1 MLVILVMLVMERPIR
16 IPARTHY
23 DTLDDYIAQ
32 INAFEYSSPSF
43 DAFKAILNS
52 PIEPYHLEQCILWYN
67 CYDQT
72 LHHRE
77 SEWSTSVKRARNERY
92 VIDSDKE
99 AARRAELATAAE
111 THRYNEDLASRGNV
125 QGPLTDEQRKQN
137 RDLFLMREHPE
148 EYARN
153 QAAEAKAKA
162 TKKKTFFHR
171 FFGKGTRRK

>member
-23 DTLDDYIAQ
+23 DTLDDYIEQ

-77 SEWSTSVKRARNERY
+77 SEWSVPVKRAREERY

-99 AARRAELATAAE
+99 AARRAELEEAAE
-111 THRYNEDLASRGNV
+111 TYRINKELASRGNA
-125 QGPLTDEQRKQN
+125 QGPLTMEQRKQN
-137 RDLFLMREHPE
+137 KALFLKMYNPE

-153 QAAEAKAKA
+153 QAAEAKA

-171 FFGKGTRRK
+171 MFGKGTRKK

>member
-1 MLVILVMLVMERPIR
+1 MI
-16 IPARTHY
+16 HY
-23 DTLDDYIAQ
+23 DTLDDYIEQ

-77 SEWSTSVKRARNERY
+77 SEWSTLSVKRARDERY
-92 VIDSDKE
+92 VVDSVKE
-99 AARRAELATAAE
+99 AARRAELAKAAE

-125 QGPLTDEQRKQN
+125 QGPLTVEQRKQN
-137 RDLFLMREHPE
+137 KALFLMMEHPE

-153 QAAEAKAKA
+153 QSAEAAAKA
-162 TKKKTFFHR
+162 TKKKTFLHR